1 MEKKFTMIKK
11 QMLAIALTFSMALTG
26 LAGCKKAEPS
36 ESTVESTI
44 ETTVELPTEPT
55 VTVADMTTEANK
67 LYEANKEFFINLYG
81 EDKEAAIK
89 DINNALLV
97 LTNNSKDINDEDL
110 RKAFYALDNMFMP
123 TNVIQAA
130 GNYLTNQ
137 EVEHVDKLP
146 DLGQYVKDD
155 EAKAIISVNTEI
167 VNNFIG
173 ALNSGTEEEKA
184 NARILLLQRVA
195 TIEENLDEYYY
206 LGELSTAD
214 ELALNMSNKGLVNLT
229 GSLVVNGVLNYTDVN
244 GVNQTRFLIA
254 DTRGAAILNTF
265 RLAEA
270 DGAPFDTKEIDGATV
285 NGRYVEYL
293 GPNGF
298 EREFVTQAEK
308 NTIEDTL
315 AITKY
320 DEAIV
325 MLENNI
331 ADQNNHMSDDCNSKT
346 LTK

>member
-1 MEKKFTMIKK
+1 MEKKFTMLKRQAIT
-11 QMLAIALTFSMALTG
+11 LAVVSAMGLTG
-26 LAGCKKAEPS
+26 LTGCKKAEPS

-67 LYEANKEFFINLYG
+67 LYEENKEFFINLYG

-89 DINNALLV
+89 DLNNALLV
-97 LTNNSKDINDEDL
+97 LTNNAKNINDEDL
-110 RKAFYALDNMFMP
+110 RKAFYALDNIFMP

-146 DLGQYVKDD
+146 DLGQYVKDN

-167 VNNFIG
+167 INNFIG
-173 ALNSGTEEEKA
+173 ALNNGTEEEKA

-229 GSLVVNGVLNYTDVN
+229 GSLVVNGVLNYTDAN

-270 DGAPFDTKEIDGATV
+270 DGAPFDTKVIDGATV

-298 EREFVTQAEK
+298 EREFITQAEK

-320 DEAIV
+320 DEATV

-331 ADQNNHMSDDCNSKT
+331 ADQNNDMTDGCNSKT